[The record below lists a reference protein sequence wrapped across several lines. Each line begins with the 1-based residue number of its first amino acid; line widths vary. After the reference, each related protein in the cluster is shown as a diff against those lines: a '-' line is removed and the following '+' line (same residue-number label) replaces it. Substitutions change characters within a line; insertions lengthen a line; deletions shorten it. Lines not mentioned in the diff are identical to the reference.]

1 MAFTTHS
8 FAREFTVAAHFFAR
22 EIVVDRSKSLSVA
35 FSSSC
40 TKLSQ
45 TWKIHERTL
54 VCAVGENADSRSR
67 FADRSTRGSK
77 SNRSCVIS
85 NFVSTHHEMLARQL
99 NDRAKKRSEVFR
111 IVVLLVKINSWPQLH
126 LPSKK
131 VMLLLHPLDL
141 ETLVNFQLVGSYEPT
156 LVNFMA
162 VKANFGEIYV
172 HVMLR
177 QEARENSLEDAFYS
191 YIKNHNKVLHRGAVE

>member
-1 MAFTTHS
+1 MAFATHS

-22 EIVVDRSKSLSVA
+22 EIIADRSKSLSA

-45 TWKIHERTL
+45 TWRIK
-54 VCAVGENADSRSR
+54 VAPQPVGENADSRSR
-67 FADRSTRGSK
+67 FADRGTRGSK

-85 NFVSTHHEMLARQL
+85 NSVSTHHEMLARQL
-99 NDRAKKRSEVFR
+99 NDRVKRRSEVFR

-131 VMLLLHPLDL
+131 VMLLLHPRHNSTNNDNSTQAKEKLL
-141 ETLVNFQLVGSYEPT
+141 T
-156 LVNFMA
+156 
-162 VKANFGEIYV
+162 K
-172 HVMLR
+172 
-177 QEARENSLEDAFYS
+177 EASQRMS
-191 YIKNHNKVLHRGAVE
+191 